1 MLFRVFSTAII
12 HLAFWDFSICPKMS
26 MATARAKENFENI
39 LLDGLVLWKSTL
51 DGGRLDWQG

>member
-1 MLFRVFSTAII
+1 
-12 HLAFWDFSICPKMS
+12 MS